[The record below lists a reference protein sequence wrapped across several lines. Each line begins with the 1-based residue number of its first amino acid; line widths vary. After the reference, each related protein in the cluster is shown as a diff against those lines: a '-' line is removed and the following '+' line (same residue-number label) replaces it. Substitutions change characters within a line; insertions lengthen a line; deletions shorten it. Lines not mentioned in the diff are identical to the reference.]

1 MIKRKIFGLDISDH
15 SIEALIFK
23 KPFFGKIKASS
34 YARSLLKGDIVNN
47 GTIKKPKKLEESIIK
62 LLSSAQPKPIKTP
75 YCVMSL
81 PESQV
86 FMSVFKLPAGLRH
99 DEIKKT
105 IPYKAEEA
113 IPFDSSEVYFDFKVI
128 KKHGSSQEV
137 FYVAVPAKIV
147 DSYVEVLK
155 NVGLKPV
162 AFDLESIS
170 LARALLKTDK
180 KSPGKMI
187 IDIGARTSNLAI
199 FDSNGIRQSLI
210 VRSAGNRFTK
220 AIAKSLGISEKSAE
234 EKKVKDGLD
243 EKKQK
248 PKALKSLKSELN
260 KIISEAKKFIEY
272 YQLENQIQVDEVILA
287 GGSAMIPKIDKY
299 FFESLKIKSSICD
312 PFFKISADN
321 QEKLK
326 KYGVMF
332 SNVSGLALRGIL
344 RNPKASDINLLPF
357 LTRKLQVIPE
367 KSNFK
372 AWIPFYIRL
381 LILVIL
387 LFVFGGVFYL
397 RNIGVD
403 FYSKIFP
410 ADKYE
415 SKITTDFDLGVIDEL
430 RRRLID
436 KESEEEGSVE
446 LTTEIRVLIKQ
457 TPAGSLNIR
466 NGPSTN
472 YELIGSAVDGQNFK
486 FIEEKDDW
494 YRISMDEESDGW
506 VISTYAELVE
516 LEIGQI
522 DELSPEVRG
531 VSAEFD
537 YVMINDISSGYLNV
551 RSQPGTDNEKIGQ
564 VSSGQKFQ
572 VLAEVNGWYKI
583 EYDQGNQGWIF
594 SEYASPV
601 EKNY

>member
-1 MIKRKIFGLDISDH
+1 
-15 SIEALIFK
+15 
-23 KPFFGKIKASS
+23 
-34 YARSLLKGDIVNN
+34 
-47 GTIKKPKKLEESIIK
+47 
-62 LLSSAQPKPIKTP
+62 
-75 YCVMSL
+75 
-81 PESQV
+81 
-86 FMSVFKLPAGLRH
+86 
-99 DEIKKT
+99 
-105 IPYKAEEA
+105 
-113 IPFDSSEVYFDFKVI
+113 
-128 KKHGSSQEV
+128 
-137 FYVAVPAKIV
+137 
-147 DSYVEVLK
+147 
-155 NVGLKPV
+155 
-162 AFDLESIS
+162 
-170 LARALLKTDK
+170 
-180 KSPGKMI
+180 
-187 IDIGARTSNLAI
+187 
-199 FDSNGIRQSLI
+199 
-210 VRSAGNRFTK
+210 
-220 AIAKSLGISEKSAE
+220 
-234 EKKVKDGLD
+234 
-243 EKKQK
+243 
-248 PKALKSLKSELN
+248 
-260 KIISEAKKFIEY
+260 
-272 YQLENQIQVDEVILA
+272 
-287 GGSAMIPKIDKY
+287 
-299 FFESLKIKSSICD
+299 
-312 PFFKISADN
+312 
-321 QEKLK
+321 
-326 KYGVMF
+326 
-332 SNVSGLALRGIL
+332 
-344 RNPKASDINLLPF
+344 
-357 LTRKLQVIPE
+357 LQVIPE